1 MVIRSVNLDIVCGV
15 TSRIPETSMPEFAF
29 AGKSNVGK
37 STLINGLMN
46 RKAYARTSAKPGKT
60 QTINYYNVNDEFYL
74 VDLPGYGYA
83 TAGVDVKVK
92 WGKMIEDYLY
102 RSTTLQ
108 TVFLL
113 LDARHEPSEND
124 VLMFDWVCGAGF
136 IPVVIATKADKLKRS
151 QLEERRKSLHD
162 RLLTMSKYGD
172 VADFDLIFWSG
183 TTRDGRDEINNLIEQ
198 LIAEPTERRQLAGK
212 AAGASEKAEQAAAAP
227 APSKAT
233 GAAKKPAGKAAG
245 KAAGAT
251 KKPAGKATGAKKPTG
266 KAAGAAKKPTG
277 KTAGAAKKPAA
288 KATDKA
294 IGAAKKPAAKAT
306 GTAKKLTGKATVAGK
321 KPFGKAAGKTRPVSA
336 GKKPGASFGKKT
348 GISAGKRTGTS
359 TGKKTK
365 R

>member
-183 TTRDGRDEINNLIEQ
+183 TTRDGRDEIYDLIEQ
-198 LIAEPTERRQLAGK
+198 LIAEPAERRQLAGK
-212 AAGASEKAEQAAAAP
+212 ASGGAGKAEQAAA
-227 APSKAT
+227 KAA
-233 GAAKKPAGKAAG
+233 GDAKKPTGKAAGTAKKSTGKVTGSKKPEGKAAG
-245 KAAGAT
+245 KAAGA
-251 KKPAGKATGAKKPTG
+251 AKKSNGKTTG
-266 KAAGAAKKPTG
+266 KAAGAVKKPTTKATGTAKKPTG
-277 KTAGAAKKPAA
+277 KT
-288 KATDKA
+288 
-294 IGAAKKPAAKAT
+294 
-306 GTAKKLTGKATVAGK
+306 TVAGK

-336 GKKPGASFGKKT
+336 GKKPGASFGKKPGT
-348 GISAGKRTGTS
+348 SSGKRTGTS

>member
-183 TTRDGRDEINNLIEQ
+183 TTRDGRDEIYDLIEQ
-198 LIAEPTERRQLAGK
+198 LIAEPAERRQLAGK
-212 AAGASEKAEQAAAAP
+212 AAGASGKAEQAAAAP
-227 APSKAT
+227 AQAPGKAT
-233 GAAKKPAGKAAG
+233 GAAKKSAGKATGAKKPAGKAAG
-245 KAAGAT
+245 TA
-251 KKPAGKATGAKKPTG
+251 KKSTGKATGP
-266 KAAGAAKKPTG
+266 
-277 KTAGAAKKPAA
+277 
-288 KATDKA
+288 
-294 IGAAKKPAAKAT
+294 
-306 GTAKKLTGKATVAGK
+306 K
-321 KPFGKAAGKTRPVSA
+321 KPFGKAAGKTRSTSA
-336 GKKPGASFGKKT
+336 GKKLGTSFGKKPGT
-348 GISAGKRTGTS
+348 SSGRRTGTS

>member
-60 QTINYYNVNDEFYL
+60 QTINYYNINNEFYL

-83 TAGVDVKVK
+83 TAGVDVKAK
-92 WGKMIEDYLY
+92 WGRMIEDYLY
-102 RSTTLQ
+102 RSGSLRA
-108 TVFLL
+108 VFLL

-151 QLEERRKSLHD
+151 QLAEHRKTLHD

-183 TTRDGRDEINNLIEQ
+183 TTKDGREEIYDVIEQ
-198 LIAEPTERRQLAGK
+198 LIAAPMERRRLAGTDGNRK
-212 AAGASEKAEQAAAAP
+212 AAAEAASDKPEKA
-227 APSKAT
+227 SGNT
-233 GAAKKPAGKAAG
+233 TDGKAKNAG
-245 KAAGAT
+245 
-251 KKPAGKATGAKKPTG
+251 GKATGGREK
-266 KAAGAAKKPTG
+266 
-277 KTAGAAKKPAA
+277 
-288 KATDKA
+288 
-294 IGAAKKPAAKAT
+294 
-306 GTAKKLTGKATVAGK
+306 
-321 KPFGKAAGKTRPVSA
+321 KAAGKTGGRAKNTA
-336 GKKPGASFGKKT
+336 GKSSGSSGKTMGSAAKSRDRRDPEKKSRTDAGRKTPGKKT
-348 GISAGKRTGTS
+348 GTAAGKRTGTAAGKRTGVTS
-359 TGKKTK
+359 GRRTGTSSGKKTN

>member
-1 MVIRSVNLDIVCGV
+1 
-15 TSRIPETSMPEFAF
+15 MPEFAF

-183 TTRDGRDEINNLIEQ
+183 TTRDGRDEIYDLIEQ
-198 LIAEPTERRQLAGK
+198 LIAEPAERRQLAGK
-212 AAGASEKAEQAAAAP
+212 AAGASGKAEQAAAAP
-227 APSKAT
+227 APAPGKATGAAKKSAGKAAGKATGTAKKSAGKATGKAT
-233 GAAKKPAGKAAG
+233 GAAKKPS
-245 KAAGAT
+245 
-251 KKPAGKATGAKKPTG
+251 
-266 KAAGAAKKPTG
+266 G
-277 KTAGAAKKPAA
+277 KTAGAAKKPS
-288 KATDKA
+288 DKA
-294 IGAAKKPAAKAT
+294 KNAGKKPTAKAT
-306 GTAKKLTGKATVAGK
+306 GKTAGAAK
-321 KPFGKAAGKTRPVSA
+321 KPFGKAAGKTRSTSA
-336 GKKPGASFGKKT
+336 GKKPGSSFGKKPGT
-348 GISAGKRTGTS
+348 SSGKRTGTS

>member
-183 TTRDGRDEINNLIEQ
+183 TTRDGRDEIYDLIEQ
-198 LIAEPTERRQLAGK
+198 LIAEPAERRQLAGK
-212 AAGASEKAEQAAAAP
+212 ASGGAGKAEQAAVEQ

-233 GAAKKPAGKAAG
+233 GAAKKSAGKATSA
-245 KAAGAT
+245 
-251 KKPAGKATGAKKPTG
+251 KKPAGKATGKAKKSTGKATGPKKPTG

-288 KATDKA
+288 KATGKA
-294 IGAAKKPAAKAT
+294 IGAA
-306 GTAKKLTGKATVAGK
+306 K

-336 GKKPGASFGKKT
+336 GKKPGTSFGKKPGT
-348 GISAGKRTGTS
+348 SSGKRTGTS
-359 TGKKTK
+359 TGKITK

>member
-60 QTINYYNVNDEFYL
+60 QTINYYNINNEFYL

-83 TAGVDVKVK
+83 TAGVDVKAK
-92 WGKMIEDYLY
+92 WGRMIEDYLY
-102 RSTTLQ
+102 RSGSLRA
-108 TVFLL
+108 VFLL

-151 QLEERRKSLHD
+151 QLAERRKTLHD

-183 TTRDGRDEINNLIEQ
+183 TTKDGREEIYDVIEQ
-198 LIAEPTERRQLAGK
+198 LIAAPMERRQLAGADGNRK
-212 AAGASEKAEQAAAAP
+212 AAAEAASDKPEKASGNTSE
-227 APSKAT
+227 
-233 GAAKKPAGKAAG
+233 GKAKNAG
-245 KAAGAT
+245 
-251 KKPAGKATGAKKPTG
+251 GKATGGREKN
-266 KAAGAAKKPTG
+266 
-277 KTAGAAKKPAA
+277 
-288 KATDKA
+288 
-294 IGAAKKPAAKAT
+294 
-306 GTAKKLTGKATVAGK
+306 
-321 KPFGKAAGKTRPVSA
+321 AAGKTGSRAKNAA
-336 GKKPGASFGKKT
+336 GRKTPGKKT
-348 GISAGKRTGTS
+348 GTAAGKRTGTAV
-359 TGKKTK
+359 GKKTGTAAGK
-365 R
+365 RTGATSGRRTGTSSGKKTNR

>member
-1 MVIRSVNLDIVCGV
+1 
-15 TSRIPETSMPEFAF
+15 MPEFAF

-183 TTRDGRDEINNLIEQ
+183 TTRDGRDEIYDLIEQ
-198 LIAEPTERRQLAGK
+198 LIAEPAERRQLAGK
-212 AAGASEKAEQAAAAP
+212 AAGASGKAEQAAAAP
-227 APSKAT
+227 AQAPGKAT
-233 GAAKKPAGKAAG
+233 GAAKKSAGKATSA
-245 KAAGAT
+245 
-251 KKPAGKATGAKKPTG
+251 KKPAGKATGKAKKSTGKATGPKKPTG

-288 KATDKA
+288 KATGKA
-294 IGAAKKPAAKAT
+294 IGAA
-306 GTAKKLTGKATVAGK
+306 K

-336 GKKPGASFGKKT
+336 GKKPGTSFGKKPGT
-348 GISAGKRTGTS
+348 SSGKRTGTS
-359 TGKKTK
+359 TGKITK